1 MGGSLNPMALLM
13 GGGSFFTLSAMIWGL
28 KVSAW
33 LRYPGIA
40 LCVALGLTCFLL
52 ALQRGFEKKPPP
64 KRYTSKKAPP
74 VALSPEA
81 TARLTPAPASKAASP
96 RSKKPRV
103 TPPPPSA

>member
-28 KVSAW
+28 KVPVW
-33 LRYPGIA
+33 LRFPGIA

-52 ALQRGFEKKPPP
+52 ALQRGFEKKPERR
-64 KRYTSKKAPP
+64 RYTSKKAPP

-81 TARLTPAPASKAASP
+81 AARITPPPSSKKAAAQ
-96 RSKKPRV
+96 RKKPRP
-103 TPPPPSA
+103 TPPPSDA

>member
-28 KVSAW
+28 KIPLWLRW

-52 ALQRGFEKKPPP
+52 ALQRGFQKAPERR
-64 KRYTSKKAPP
+64 RYTSKKAPP
-74 VALSPEA
+74 VDLPPEIKA
-81 TARLTPAPASKAASP
+81 RVSSTAKAPKAA
-96 RSKKPRV
+96 KPRR
-103 TPPPPSA
+103 TPPPGAA